1 MRAYFD
7 ISTRIVFD
15 HSKPACQSFPMKLT
29 FAFCTYN
36 RAPRLER
43 LVAEMRSQESPIPFE
58 ILAVNNNSTD
68 KTLSVL
74 EALAKLPGVPLRV
87 VTEESQGIVPAR
99 NRALEESLTSD
110 ILVFIDDDEL
120 PKPGILKAA
129 CDAILNEGA
138 ECAGGK
144 VEVDFAEHRR
154 PRWLGD
160 ELLGFL
166 AEVDHGDDSRWIKD
180 ESTPLWTANIA
191 YDMKLFRNRPNL
203 RFDGRYNRAGGDIG
217 GGEDV
222 IMFRTLVARGARIR
236 YRPDMQVLH
245 AIEPWRLSRRYFVRL
260 HYKAGVRRGRYQLPA
275 FPRAVFGIP
284 PFLVSQFLRQGL
296 RALLMNMAGQVGAI
310 RQAMTAANTLG
321 SIVGYRQRRT

>member
-74 EALAKLPGVPLRV
+74 ETLAKLPGVPLRV

-110 ILVFIDDDEL
+110 IIGRRA
-120 PKPGILKAA
+120 K
-129 CDAILNEGA
+129 
-138 ECAGGK
+138 
-144 VEVDFAEHRR
+144 HR
-154 PRWLGD
+154 
-160 ELLGFL
+160 
-166 AEVDHGDDSRWIKD
+166 
-180 ESTPLWTANIA
+180 
-191 YDMKLFRNRPNL
+191 
-203 RFDGRYNRAGGDIG
+203 
-217 GGEDV
+217 
-222 IMFRTLVARGARIR
+222 
-236 YRPDMQVLH
+236 
-245 AIEPWRLSRRYFVRL
+245 VRL
-260 HYKAGVRRGRYQLPA
+260 AGRESPLINKPVKRKALLQLPE
-275 FPRAVFGIP
+275 I
-284 PFLVSQFLRQGL
+284 GL
-296 RALLMNMAGQVGAI
+296 HPWAR
-310 RQAMTAANTLG
+310 
-321 SIVGYRQRRT
+321 